1 MIKTTPTQRFGRF
14 VTENHVKLSREV
26 ATALRCTIEKTAKT
40 DYGRQAH
47 LALVKVWLDA
57 RGRDAIHK
65 FCDLLPPVCRQ
76 IVSYNLPIYLSTSQ
90 LSSLTPSIPLPPI
103 ISIVHT
109 SSLTSWL

>member
-1 MIKTTPTQRFGRF
+1 MIRTTPTQRFDRF

-26 ATALRCTIEKTAKT
+26 AIALRCTIEKTAKNT
-40 DYGRQAH
+40 PDYGRQAH

-57 RGRDAIHK
+57 QGRDGIRE

-90 LSSLTPSIPLPPI
+90 LSSLTPSIPSLP
-103 ISIVHT
+103 
-109 SSLTSWL
+109 